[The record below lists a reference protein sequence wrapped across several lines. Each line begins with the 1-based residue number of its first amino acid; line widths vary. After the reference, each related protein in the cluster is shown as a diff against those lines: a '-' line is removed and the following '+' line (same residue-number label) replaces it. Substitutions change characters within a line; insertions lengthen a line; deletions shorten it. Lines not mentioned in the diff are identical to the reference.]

1 MKLVLFSIA
10 RNGDVRPGPDET
22 NERFRVERAAGFSGT
37 IGLFAQAVPV
47 AKASRRSE
55 LKITANLLWHI

>member
-1 MKLVLFSIA
+1 MEFVLFSIA

-37 IGLFAQAVPV
+37 IETFAQAVPA
-47 AKASRRSE
+47 AKASRRIE
-55 LKITANLLWHI
+55 PKTAFGFLCLI